1 MITEKL
7 TRGKKALL
15 LSVTVVYFVVGFF
28 LIVFLLGY
36 IIGANYSGLLSLL
49 YLGAGWYI
57 LIKKNGLFRIMG
69 VKYE

>member
-7 TRGKKALL
+7 TRRKKALL

-36 IIGANYSGLLSLL
+36 IIGANYSGLLGLL